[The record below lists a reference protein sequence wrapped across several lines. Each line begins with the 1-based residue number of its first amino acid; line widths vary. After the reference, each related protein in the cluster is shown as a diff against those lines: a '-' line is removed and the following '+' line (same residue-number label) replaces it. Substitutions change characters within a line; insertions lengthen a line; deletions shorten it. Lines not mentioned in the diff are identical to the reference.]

1 MHFGGKRDP
10 DGGGHRRGPSG
21 NNTNT
26 SSVNLVDGLASFP
39 PQVGRRDRL
48 VPREFARRPNSRESL
63 RADPPCAT
71 MQGCGVTLP
80 GRRCRLGWTVSVL
93 RCSRSRSMPTS
104 RRAGAAAPG

>member
-1 MHFGGKRDP
+1 M
-10 DGGGHRRGPSG
+10 
-21 NNTNT
+21 
-26 SSVNLVDGLASFP
+26 NLVDGLASFP